1 MVFFFHNGIFFIFV
15 KTKKWA
21 IMTSMKNKIQVLP
34 ENLANKIAAGE
45 VVERPASVVKELVEN
60 AIDAKANHIRIF
72 IEEGGKKLIQVI
84 DNGEGIS
91 EADLPLAFERHATS
105 KIHSQEDLEHIET
118 LGFRGEALPSIASV
132 AQIEVKTRRAEDKM
146 GTIYQLNGG
155 KEARIKKTAAN
166 VGTSIAVRNLFFN
179 TPARRQ
185 FLRSVNAEVQQI
197 LNVAKRFFLAYPHI
211 AFELTIDGREIYNL
225 KQSDYG
231 QRVQDVLGSSIFRGL
246 LKVSASLGGVELHGF
261 VSRPDVVRKSR
272 GMQFLFLNGRPIQ
285 DRALNHAIFQAY
297 GNLLSSGEY
306 PIYCLY
312 LEMDP
317 GLVDVNVHPSK
328 MEVRFSNE
336 RSLYYFVISSIRK
349 VLNDEGVIPE
359 FSTTPEGS
367 ALKQVIDKADEPRKI
382 IDEMRHRKRYL
393 GRYAAGAQLSLTYFE
408 PETKPQ
414 EEAHKTETT
423 STGKMLPS
431 TSGQAPTSADV
442 QFWQLHNRYIISE
455 IKSGMV
461 IIDQH
466 VAHERIL
473 FERTLKALQKQG
485 SSSGQKLLF
494 PQKITLN
501 YDDFMVFKEIH
512 EVLNKIGFSIKIFS
526 GTTIVIEA
534 MPADV
539 KVGRESQI
547 LLDIIDYY
555 RNEPLHDFDH
565 LHKVAAAYA
574 CKNAVKSGEK
584 LSQTEMQN
592 LVDQLFACET
602 PFFCPHGRPV
612 IVTIDLEELD
622 RKFKRIS

>member
-1 MVFFFHNGIFFIFV
+1 MS
-15 KTKKWA
+15 KKL
-21 IMTSMKNKIQVLP
+21 NKIKILP

-45 VVERPASVVKELVEN
+45 VVERPASVVKELIEN
-60 AIDAKANHIRIF
+60 AIDANADQIRIF

-84 DNGEGIS
+84 DNGHGIR
-91 EADLPLAFERHATS
+91 EEDLPLAFERHATS
-105 KIHSQEDLEHIET
+105 KINNLNDLEHIET

-132 AQIEVKTRRAEDKM
+132 SQVEVKTRTANEKM
-146 GTIYQLNGG
+146 GTVLILNGG
-155 KEARIKKTAAN
+155 KERRVKKTAAN
-166 VGTSIAVRNLFFN
+166 VGTSISVRNLFFN

-185 FLRSVNAEVQQI
+185 FLRSVNAEMQQI
-197 LNVAKRFFLAYPHI
+197 LNVVKRFFLAYPNI
-211 AFELTIDGREIYNL
+211 SFELTIDGREIYNL
-225 KQSDYG
+225 KQSDIG
-231 QRVQDVLGSSIFRGL
+231 ERVQHVLGVSIYRGL
-246 LKVSASLGGVELHGF
+246 LKISASLGGIELHGF

-272 GMQFLFLNGRPIQ
+272 GMQFLFLNGRPIF

-297 GNLLSSGEY
+297 GNLIHSGEY
-306 PIYCLY
+306 PIYVLF
-312 LEMDP
+312 LEMDAN
-317 GLVDVNVHPSK
+317 LVDVNVHPAK

-359 FSTTPEGS
+359 FTSTPEGS
-367 ALKQVIDKADEPRKI
+367 ALQQAINKTEKPREI
-382 IDEMRHRKRYL
+382 IDEMRHRKRYM
-393 GRYAAGAQLSLTYFE
+393 GRYGSGAQLSLTYFE
-408 PETKPQ
+408 PEDK
-414 EEAHKTETT
+414 KTENREET
-423 STGKMLPS
+423 SSKKQKELLS
-431 TSGQAPTSADV
+431 TPTSAQLSEEV
-442 QFWQLHNRYIISE
+442 QFWQLHNRYIVSE

-473 FERTLKALQKQG
+473 FERILKVLEKQG
-485 SSSGQKLLF
+485 TGTGQRLLF

-512 EVLNKIGFSIKIFS
+512 EVLNKIGFSIKVFS

-534 MPADV
+534 MPPDV

-555 RNEPLHDFDH
+555 RNEPLENFNHI
-565 LHKVAAAYA
+565 HKVAAAYA

-584 LSQTEMQN
+584 LTQTEMQN

-612 IVTIDLEELD
+612 IITIDLEELD

>member
-1 MVFFFHNGIFFIFV
+1 MNQ
-15 KTKKWA
+15 KN
-21 IMTSMKNKIQVLP
+21 NKIKILP

-45 VVERPASVVKELVEN
+45 VVDRPASVVKELIEN
-60 AIDAKANHIRIF
+60 AIDAEADDIRIF
-72 IEEGGKKLIQVI
+72 IEEGGKKLIHVI
-84 DNGEGIS
+84 DNGIGIS
-91 EADLPLAFERHATS
+91 EEDLPLAFERHATS
-105 KIHSQEDLEHIET
+105 KISTQNDLDRIET

-132 AQIEVKTRRAEDKM
+132 SQIEVKTRQASDKM
-146 GTIYQLNGG
+146 GTVYILNGG
-155 KEARIKKTAAN
+155 RDGRLKKTAAN
-166 VGTSIAVRNLFFN
+166 VGTSISVRNLFFN

-185 FLRSVNAEVQQI
+185 FLRSDNAEVQQI
-197 LNVAKRFFLAYPHI
+197 LNVVKRFFLAYPNI
-211 AFELTIDGREIYNL
+211 SFQLTIDGREIYKL
-225 KQSDYG
+225 KQGDLG
-231 QRVQDVLGSSIFRGL
+231 QRVQEVLGASIFRGL
-246 LKVSASLGGVELHGF
+246 LKVSSSLGGIELKGF

-272 GMQFLFLNGRPIQ
+272 GMQYLFLNGRPIQ

-297 GNLLSSGEY
+297 GNLIHSGEY
-306 PIYCLY
+306 PIYVLY

-317 GLVDVNVHPSK
+317 GLVDVNVHPTK
-328 MEVRFSNE
+328 MEVRFSND
-336 RSLYYFVISSIRK
+336 RSLYYFVISTVRK

-367 ALKQVIDKADEPRKI
+367 ALKQVIDKSEQPRQI
-382 IDEMRHRKRYL
+382 IAEMRHKKRYM
-393 GRYAAGAQLSLTYFE
+393 GRYGGGAQLSLTYFE
-408 PETKPQ
+408 PEPQ
-414 EEAHKTETT
+414 KETENA
-423 STGKMLPS
+423 STQPSTLETMLPE
-431 TSGQAPTSADV
+431 TRQQPHFAGDV

-485 SSSGQKLLF
+485 GVGGQKLLF

-512 EVLNKIGFSIKIFS
+512 EVLNKIGFSIKVFS

-565 LHKVAAAYA
+565 LHKVAAAFA

-584 LSQTEMQN
+584 LSQAEMQN

-622 RKFKRIS
+622 RKFKRIP